1 MRKIAK
7 VARTAV
13 LGLLAGSMMLQ
24 VGSCTTQAVKTQLS
38 KGLTTSLNGLFN
50 IVTTDVANEVFD
62 VDD

>member
-7 VARTAV
+7 IARTAA
-13 LGLLAGSMMLQ
+13 LGLLAGSMVLA

-50 IVTTDVANEVFD
+50 IVATDVANEVFD